1 MPNSFLAK
9 KSTVAFTKTVGD
21 GANPVTEHSLPFHE
35 ANFHIYDNDVNYG
48 DGSGM
53 DAVAQ
58 AGSVLYFD
66 NGDLGDMYFKNRT
79 AGNVGRVAVVAT
91 VVHPETM
98 RQLTRTE

>member
-1 MPNSFLAK
+1 MSSFYSK
-9 KSTVAFTKTVGD
+9 KSTLAFTKTVGD
-21 GANPVTEHSLPFHE
+21 GANPCTEQSIPFHE
-35 ANFHIYDNDVNYG
+35 ANFHVYDNDVNYG

-53 DAVAQ
+53 DAIAQ

-66 NGDLGDMYFKNRT
+66 KGDLGDIFFKNRT
-79 AGNVGRVAVVAT
+79 AGNVGRVAIVAT